1 MLGTHSLSQL
11 FARSPV
17 KPLQEHMKSVVSC
30 AELITDFFKA
40 SNNGD
45 WERAAECYQ
54 DIKQLENQ
62 ADEEKKQIRL
72 QLPRSLF
79 MAIPRNDLLTML
91 SYQDKVANIAKDIT
105 GLMLGRE
112 MQFPESMSEDIME
125 FVQSALEVVWKAK
138 RVIEEL
144 EELLETGFSGK
155 EVESVEELV
164 NSLGCLEHNNDD
176 LEITIRAKLRKIENQ
191 LPPVDV
197 VFMYKIIDLI
207 GKLANSAQKVGDHV
221 HVIVAR

>member
-1 MLGTHSLSQL
+1 MLGTHSLTQL
-11 FARSPV
+11 FARSPI

-30 AELITDFFKA
+30 AEHITEFFKA
-40 SNNGD
+40 SNSGD
-45 WERAAECYQ
+45 WQRAAECYQ
-54 DIKQLENQ
+54 YIKQLENQ

-79 MAIPRNDLLTML
+79 MAIPRNDLLTMVNH
-91 SYQDKVANIAKDIT
+91 QDKIANTAKDIT

-112 MQFPESMSEDIME
+112 MQFPESMREDIMN
-125 FVQSALEVVWKAK
+125 FVESALAVVWKAK
-138 RVIEEL
+138 SVIDEL

-155 EVESVEELV
+155 EVAVVERLV
-164 NSLGCLEHNNDD
+164 GSLGCLENSNDD
-176 LEITIRAKLRKIENQ
+176 IEIKIRAQLRKLEHE

-197 VFMYKIIDLI
+197 VFMYKIIDQI
-207 GKLANSAQKVGDHV
+207 GKLANGAQKVGDHV

>member
-11 FARSPV
+11 FARSPI

-30 AELITDFFKA
+30 AELITDFFNA
-40 SNNGD
+40 SNTGD

-54 DIKQLENQ
+54 EIKKLENQ

-112 MQFPESMSEDIME
+112 MQFPESMREDIMV
-125 FVQSALEVVWKAK
+125 FVNSALEVVWKAK

-144 EELLETGFSGK
+144 EELLETGFLGK
-155 EVESVEELV
+155 EVESVEDLV
-164 NSLGCLEHNNDD
+164 SSLGSLEHDNDD

>member
-1 MLGTHSLSQL
+1 MLGTHSLTQL
-11 FARSPV
+11 FARSPI

-30 AELITDFFKA
+30 AELVTDFFKA

-45 WERAAECYQ
+45 WEHAAQCYQ
-54 DIKQLENQ
+54 DIKKLENQ

-79 MAIPRNDLLTML
+79 MAIPRNDLLTMV
-91 SYQDKVANIAKDIT
+91 SHQDKIANTAKDIT

-112 MQFPESMSEDIME
+112 MSFPETMRDDIMN
-125 FVQSALEVVWKAK
+125 FVESALEVVWKAK
-138 RVIEEL
+138 SVIDEL

-155 EVESVEELV
+155 EVAVVEKLV
-164 NSLGCLEHNNDD
+164 SGLGCLENDNDD
-176 LEITIRAKLRKIENQ
+176 IEISIRAKLRKLEDD

-197 VFMYKIIDLI
+197 VFMYKIIDQI